1 MSETARAH
9 ILKIMENYADVEEWR
24 AKQEDPGDL
33 NHPSRVWDQVPAL
46 GQADHRAR
54 RDVKSLPITC
64 PSPPLGQVPFKE
76 MPIASA

>member
-33 NHPSRVWDQVPAL
+33 NHPSRVWTKYQRSAKQTDE
-46 GQADHRAR
+46 
-54 RDVKSLPITC
+54 RDAT
-64 PSPPLGQVPFKE
+64 
-76 MPIASA
+76 